1 MLSGVEGEKYMV
13 YYKSCRIVDGKPR
26 WVIVDGRDNI
36 VDRNPCKRELKGL
49 EKFPEK
55 DGRSNPRLKKSDS
68 ELLEY
73 LRRFEKENGRIPV
86 VNEFNEN
93 PVYPNG
99 DIYFQK
105 FGSWNNA
112 LNLAGIGIKPRE
124 ELYTDEELLNYLK
137 QFYEKYGRIPTTTD
151 FEGNRQYPHFHVYER
166 FGGWQKALKLV
177 GLDVDTMVRKGIIET
192 SIQKGRWFE
201 ILVKEHFEN
210 ESKDL
215 SGENSHSSCD
225 GICPTGQKYDAK
237 SSRLHKDGYWYF
249 KINNEETEWYYLGA
263 FNEDYTKLL
272 HVWLIP
278 WNFTENFMR
287 IGISNNYKYTIE
299 NMKEY
304 EITDKFLK
312 IADKF
317 QTGR

>member
-1 MLSGVEGEKYMV
+1 MA
-13 YYKSCRIVDGKPR
+13 YYKSYRIIDGKPR
-26 WVIVDGRDNI
+26 WLIEDENGNI
-36 VDRNPCKRELKGL
+36 INRNPCKGELKGL

-55 DGRSNPRLKKSDS
+55 DGRSNPRLKKSNS

-73 LRRFEKENGRIPV
+73 LRRFKKENGRIPV
-86 VNEFNEN
+86 VNEFNED
-93 PVYPNG
+93 PRYPNG

-112 LNLAGIGIKPRE
+112 LNLAGIGIKC
-124 ELYTDEELLNYLK
+124 
-137 QFYEKYGRIPTTTD
+137 
-151 FEGNRQYPHFHVYER
+151 QYPHFHVYER

-177 GLDVDTMVRKGIIET
+177 GLDIDTMVRKGIVET

-225 GICPTGQKYDAK
+225 RICPTGQKYEAK
-237 SSRLHKDGYWYF
+237 SSRLYEDGYWYF
-249 KINNEETEWYYLGA
+249 KTNNEETDWYYLGA

-278 WNFTENFMR
+278 WDFPGNFMKV
-287 IGISNNYKYTIE
+287 GVSNDYKYNVE
-299 NMKEY
+299 NMEEY

-317 QTGR
+317 QIGR